1 MQYIL
6 TEEEYKN
13 LVLKSDYDKKCH
25 DVQVLN
31 ILVLKASHFKC
42 IYDRTKEDEEIYG
55 YLGYGPA
62 LCRYCDD
69 CPLVKTGTCTR
80 TKEFSQ

>member
-13 LVLKSDYDKKCH
+13 LVPKSDYDKKCH
-25 DVQVLN
+25 EVNVLN
-31 ILVLKASHFKC
+31 ILVLKKANFKC
-42 IYDRTKEDEEIYG
+42 IYDRTKEDDQIYG
-55 YLGYGPA
+55 YFA
-62 LCRYCDD
+62 YCDD
-69 CPLVKTGTCTR
+69 CPLVRAGTCTR

>member
-13 LVLKSDYDKKCH
+13 LVPKSDYDKKCH

-42 IYDRTKEDEEIYG
+42 IYDRTKEDELVYG
-55 YLGYGPA
+55 YFA
-62 LCRYCDD
+62 VCDD
-69 CPLVKTGTCTR
+69 CPLVRAGTCTR